1 MVLKYEDDVEEMKK
15 LRAEGLTYR
24 EISEKIGC
32 SQPTVNFYLRPSTR
46 KKILEGARL
55 RYSGNTPVHIR
66 RKLQHKVTGFKAEGC
81 RNTSNPKRYSY
92 TIDDVQHKFSETP
105 KCYLTG
111 RDIDWTKTGDFHFD
125 HIKPIARGGT
135 GAFKNLGLACA
146 EANQAKGDRT
156 VKEHLDYCVE
166 VLSHHGYLVEEPK
179 T

>member
-1 MVLKYEDDVEEMKK
+1 MGIRYDAEEMKK

-32 SQPTVNFYLRPSTR
+32 CLHTVMIYLKPN
-46 KKILEGARL
+46 ARSNRL
-55 RYSGNTPVHIR
+55 KAARIRERAGTPAHLR
-66 RKLQHKVTGFKAEGC
+66 RKLQKKVKAFKSEGC
-81 RNTSNPKRYSY
+81 RNTSNPKGYRY
-92 TIDDVQHKFSETP
+92 TIDDVRDKFGETP

-111 RDIDWTKTGDFHFD
+111 RDIDWTKTGGFHFD

-135 GAFKNLGLACA
+135 GTFRNLGLLCA
-146 EANQAKGDRT
+146 EANFSKRDRT

-166 VLSHHGYLVEEPK
+166 VLNHHGYSVEEPK